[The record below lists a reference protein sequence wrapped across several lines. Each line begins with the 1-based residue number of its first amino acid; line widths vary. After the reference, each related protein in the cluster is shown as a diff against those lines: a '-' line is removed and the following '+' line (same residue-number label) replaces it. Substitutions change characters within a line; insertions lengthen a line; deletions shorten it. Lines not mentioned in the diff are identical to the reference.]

1 MITAVACAEFGAH
14 ALAYWPSSSL
24 LWYLN
29 LEVFRPL
36 QYSVVAE
43 DGLGDFAQTL
53 CVIAPLLALIC
64 IGLITKIRFPLA
76 LASNMSLLY
85 SGLLLYGLYLANRP
99 AAGTGVKL
107 SALLGPSLLLAGSV
121 LLASFLSSVVSHRGY
136 WRELFS

>member
-1 MITAVACAEFGAH
+1 M
-14 ALAYWPSSSL
+14 
-24 LWYLN
+24 
-29 LEVFRPL
+29 
-36 QYSVVAE
+36 
-43 DGLGDFAQTL
+43 
-53 CVIAPLLALIC
+53 IAPLLALIC

-99 AAGTGVKL
+99 AAETGVKL